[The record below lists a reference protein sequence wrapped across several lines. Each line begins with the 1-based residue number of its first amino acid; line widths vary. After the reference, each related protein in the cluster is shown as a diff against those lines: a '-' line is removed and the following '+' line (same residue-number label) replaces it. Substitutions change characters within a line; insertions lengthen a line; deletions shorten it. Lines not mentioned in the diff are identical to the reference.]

1 MIATVMTAAPMKTT
15 VATIDRA
22 DTRAKPQTPW
32 PEVQPLPIRL
42 PNPTSKPATATS
54 ARLEAMAGRGSAAPA
69 SAATSGAAISPG

>member
-42 PNPTSKPATATS
+42 PNPTS
-54 ARLEAMAGRGSAAPA
+54 
-69 SAATSGAAISPG
+69 